1 MSRYFKQLS
10 ALVTASL
17 ASNVSTDATE
27 NKEVEVSD
35 DNAVTAAALNETVSI
50 ILAQHRSHGS
60 HGSHSSH
67 SSHRS
72 SGGGASP
79 RRAPPPATPPPP
91 KKTTPP
97 AQQSDPL
104 GQEPRSPESYPPVN
118 NVDELKKKL
127 ADEDARKNII
137 MRMQLVLQFED
148 MYDGKIDGIMGPET
162 RKAVLAYKKKKGI
175 PGDKVLDAATLN
187 AFGILG
193 Y

>member
-1 MSRYFKQLS
+1 MSRYFKQLA

-17 ASNVSTDATE
+17 ASNVSTEATE

-60 HGSHSSH
+60 HSSH

-72 SGGGASP
+72 SSGGASP
-79 RRAPPPATPPPP
+79 RRAPAPTPPPPPPP

-104 GQEPRSPESYPPVN
+104 GQEPRSPESYPPIN

-148 MYDGKIDGIMGPET
+148 MYNGKIDGIMGPET